1 MLILVLKDPFPPWS
15 GTLVS
20 IMQDSA
26 QKHLSWDFPG
36 GAVVLKILTAKAGDT
51 GLTPGQTQS
60 RATEPGHLEPMLS
73 CSREAHTPQ

>member
-1 MLILVLKDPFPPWS
+1 MLILVLEDPFPPWS

-36 GAVVLKILTAKAGDT
+36 GAVMNNVPSSVG
-51 GLTPGQTQS
+51 GLTFIPGWGTMITCVLLLKNQTHK
-60 RATEPGHLEPMLS
+60 TETMS
-73 CSREAHTPQ
+73 